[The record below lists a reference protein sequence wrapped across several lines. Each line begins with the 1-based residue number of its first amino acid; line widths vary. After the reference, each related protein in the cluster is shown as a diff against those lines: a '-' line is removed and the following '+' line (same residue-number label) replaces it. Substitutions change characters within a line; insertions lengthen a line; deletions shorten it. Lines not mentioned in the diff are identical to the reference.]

1 MRADERAFEESI
13 EAWLLGEGGYERGD
27 PEGFDA
33 GLGLDP
39 VTLLGFLEATQEESV
54 AQLVA
59 RYGGVRESAEAGLLR
74 RVAAEIDERGTL
86 DVLRHGVVD
95 LGVSFRL
102 AFFRPAHGLTRQLL
116 ARYEAN
122 RLGVVRQLPY
132 EAGGQKTLDLCL
144 FVNGVPVA
152 TAELKNPL
160 TGQGVGHAKG
170 QYRTDRD
177 PNNVLLGRRALVHFA
192 VDPGEV
198 AMATK
203 LEGAG
208 TRFLPFNLGYGGSA
222 GNPPNPSGHRT
233 SYLWE
238 RVWRRDAWLDLLA
251 RFVHVELAGEGSK
264 AERRKGAQVIFPRFH
279 QWDAVVRL
287 EADARERGAGE
298 QYLVQHSAGSGK
310 SNTIA
315 WLAHRLSSLHTAAD
329 EKVFDKVVVITD
341 RVVLDRQL
349 QETIHQFEHVRGV
362 VERIDSDSGQLAE
375 ALVGERA
382 RIIVTT
388 LQKFPFVLDK
398 VAELPRRRYAV
409 IVDEAHSSQTGEAA
423 KDLKAVLGEDL
434 SEADLLGEAE
444 AEDLAGEEARGDG
457 EDFLARSAAARGRQ
471 ANLSFFAFTATPKAK
486 TLELFGTPSPVSGNF
501 EPFHLYTMRQAIEE
515 GFILDVLASYTTY
528 DTYFRIEK
536 AITGDPEYEKPRAQA
551 AIARFVTLHPHNLA
565 QRAEVIVEHFRNHA
579 ARKIAGRAK
588 AMVVTSS
595 RLHAVRYKQA
605 LDRYV
610 REKGYGDVHT
620 LVAFSGTVIDGGA
633 EFTEPGMNRFP
644 ESQTPK
650 QFEQGDYQVLVVA
663 EKFQTGYDQPLLH
676 TMYVDKP
683 LKGLHAVQTLSRL
696 NRIHPEKTDT
706 FVLDFRNNV
715 EEIQKAFEPYYG
727 RTAAVPTDP
736 NLLYDTRRDLD
747 AFDVLRAG
755 EIEAAARL
763 IASLASERDHPK
775 LHALLDPALER
786 FKALPEEEQDEF
798 RSALQRFVNAYRFL
812 AQIVSF
818 ADTNLERDYLYCRAL
833 QSLLPG
839 TGSGR
844 LDLGTELQLT
854 HLRLEQTREGS
865 ATLQD
870 TDGELRAIFDGRGK
884 QHEPETEKLSQI
896 IEIINERF
904 GLSLGEADQ
913 LLFDQ
918 FEETWAGDETLAA
931 QAQANDLANFRLAF
945 DREFMN
951 TIVARMDANHE
962 ILKRI
967 LDNNDFHDLLSD
979 HYANKIYTRLRPNT
993 EQADTTPGG
1002 TAR

>member
-1 MRADERAFEESI
+1 MKADERAFEESI
-13 EAWLLGEGGYERGD
+13 EGWLLDGGGYEKGD
-27 PEGFDA
+27 PGAFDA

-39 VTLLGFLEATQEESV
+39 AGLLGFLDATQGEDV
-54 AQLVA
+54 AQLVV
-59 RYGGVRESAEAGLLR
+59 RYGGVRVSAEEELLKR
-74 RVAAEIDERGTL
+74 LAAEIDDRGTL
-86 DVLRHGVVD
+86 DVLRHGVTD
-95 LGVSFRL
+95 LGVSLRL
-102 AFFRPAHGLTRQLL
+102 AFFRPAHGLTSELL
-116 ARYEAN
+116 ARYDAN
-122 RLGVVRQLPY
+122 RLSVVRQLPY
-132 EAGGQKTLDLCL
+132 EAGEHKTLDLCL

-160 TGQGVGHAKG
+160 MGQDVGHAKG
-170 QYRTDRD
+170 QYRSDRD
-177 PNNVLLGRRALVHFA
+177 PRNVLLGRRALVHFA

-203 LEGAG
+203 LEGRR

-222 GNPPNPSGHRT
+222 GNPPNPNGHRT
-233 SYLWE
+233 AYLWE
-238 RVWRRDAWLDLLA
+238 RVWQRDAWLDLLA
-251 RFVHVELAGEGSK
+251 RFVHVELPGGGSK
-264 AERRKGAQVIFPRFH
+264 AQRRKGAQVIFPRFH

-298 QYLVQHSAGSGK
+298 QYLIQHSAGSGK

-362 VERIDSDSGQLAE
+362 VEKIDTDSAQLAD
-375 ALVGERA
+375 ALAGERA
-382 RIIVTT
+382 RIIITT

-398 VAELPRRRYAV
+398 VAELPQRRYAV

-423 KDLKAVLGEDL
+423 KDLRAVLGEGVSD
-434 SEADLLGEAE
+434 EELLAEAE
-444 AEDLAGEEARGDG
+444 ADDLAGEVARGDG
-457 EDFLARSAAARGRQ
+457 EDFLTRSAAARGRQ
-471 ANLSFFAFTATPKAK
+471 PNLSFFAFTATPKAR
-486 TLELFGTPSPVSGNF
+486 TLELFGTPNPVSGNY

-565 QRAEVIVEHFRNHA
+565 QRAEVIVEHFRNQT

-588 AMVVTSS
+588 AIVVTSS

-610 REKGYGDVHT
+610 REKGYEDVHT
-620 LVAFSGTVIDGGA
+620 LVAFSGTVIDEGA

-696 NRIHPEKTDT
+696 NRIHPEKTGT
-706 FVLDFRNNV
+706 FVLDFRNEV

-727 RTAAVPTDP
+727 RTTQT
-736 NLLYDTRRDLD
+736 TRN
-747 AFDVLRAG
+747 AFR
-755 EIEAAARL
+755 
-763 IASLASERDHPK
+763 
-775 LHALLDPALER
+775 
-786 FKALPEEEQDEF
+786 
-798 RSALQRFVNAYRFL
+798 
-812 AQIVSF
+812 
-818 ADTNLERDYLYCRAL
+818 
-833 QSLLPG
+833 
-839 TGSGR
+839 
-844 LDLGTELQLT
+844 
-854 HLRLEQTREGS
+854 
-865 ATLQD
+865 
-870 TDGELRAIFDGRGK
+870 
-884 QHEPETEKLSQI
+884 
-896 IEIINERF
+896 
-904 GLSLGEADQ
+904 
-913 LLFDQ
+913 
-918 FEETWAGDETLAA
+918 
-931 QAQANDLANFRLAF
+931 
-945 DREFMN
+945 
-951 TIVARMDANHE
+951 
-962 ILKRI
+962 
-967 LDNNDFHDLLSD
+967 
-979 HYANKIYTRLRPNT
+979 
-993 EQADTTPGG
+993 
-1002 TAR
+1002 